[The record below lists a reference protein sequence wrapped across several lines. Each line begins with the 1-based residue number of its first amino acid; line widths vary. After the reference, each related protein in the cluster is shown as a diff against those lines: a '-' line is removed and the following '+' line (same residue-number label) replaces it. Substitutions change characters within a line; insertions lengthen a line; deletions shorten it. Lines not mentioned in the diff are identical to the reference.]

1 MEIDKDPIIILL
13 HTKKI
18 NFKSQKKRRRKTFK
32 KHDPETGGLLE
43 GSLPYNHE

>member
-18 NFKSQKKRRRKTFK
+18 NFKSQKKGEGKLSKNTTRK
-32 KHDPETGGLLE
+32 LAV
-43 GSLPYNHE
+43 Y

>member
-18 NFKSQKKRRRKTFK
+18 NFKSQKKKGEGKLSKNTTRK
-32 KHDPETGGLLE
+32 LAV
-43 GSLPYNHE
+43 Y